1 MLTFKVSPSAVLLGA
16 ALAFVTADAKAEVYS
31 FDFTAFDSQL
41 TAVGTFTVTGNEVTA
56 ISGALSGVVTQTISG
71 LVTNAS
77 FPGASYSPD
86 GRFIY
91 DNFFLPGD
99 PHFNANGVLFTTVQ
113 NPGGY
118 WNLWGNGP
126 GNYSLF
132 ESHAGGYPIQETGG
146 VAIAAVPE
154 VSTWAMTILGFA
166 GLAFA
171 RFRRM
176 AKRGAAL
183 AGA

>member
-1 MLTFKVSPSAVLLGA
+1 MLKFKVSRLAVLTGA
-16 ALAFVTADAKAEVYS
+16 ALVFVAAGAKAEVYT
-31 FDFTAFDSQL
+31 FDFTSFDSQL

-56 ISGALSGVVTQTISG
+56 MTGSLGGLVTQTIGG
-71 LVTNAS
+71 LVANLG
-77 FPGASYSPD
+77 FPNASYSPD

-91 DNFFLPGD
+91 DNVFLPGD
-99 PHFNANGVLFTTVQ
+99 PHFNSNGVLFTTTQ

-118 WNLWGNGP
+118 WNLWGNSA

-132 ESHAGGYPIQETGG
+132 ESFSGGYPIQETGN

-171 RFRRM
+171 RYRRT
-176 AKRGAAL
+176 ANHDAAL